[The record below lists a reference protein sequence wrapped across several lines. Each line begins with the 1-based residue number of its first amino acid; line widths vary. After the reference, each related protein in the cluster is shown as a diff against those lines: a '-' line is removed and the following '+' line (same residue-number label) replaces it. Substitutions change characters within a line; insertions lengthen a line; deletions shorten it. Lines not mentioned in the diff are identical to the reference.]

1 MDKHLETR
9 IIHSHFDQERHY
21 GSLTQPLYQTSTFVF
36 GNAEEGERRFAG
48 EEEGYMYTRL
58 GNPTVAEL
66 EHKMADLEATESAVA
81 FASGMGAVS
90 AVLMH
95 LLNSG
100 DHVIVTR
107 GVYGCTYG
115 FLELFRDKYGL
126 TYDLIHMDDESSL
139 EQVLVPETKVIYVET
154 PINPTMKVV
163 DLEMVTAFAKKHG
176 LKVVVDNTF
185 SSPYL
190 QQPSLSGADFI
201 LHSATKY
208 ISGHGDVIAGI
219 VCGPKEDMDIIRM
232 STLKDI
238 GAVLGPFDA
247 WLLLRGIKTLGVR
260 MDRHCENAAF
270 LFDKLKQADGVTS
283 IIYPGDSS
291 FPDHKITQKQMRKP
305 GGMISFEID
314 GGKKAAQSFLNHLK
328 LCKRAVSLGDAET
341 LIQHPASMT
350 HAVVPEEERLKM
362 GINDSLIRIS
372 AGLEHKEDIWADIRQ
387 SLLAATTQ
395 EG

>member
-1 MDKHLETR
+1 MEKHIETR
-9 IIHSHFDQERHY
+9 MIHSFFDQERHF

-36 GNAEEGERRFAG
+36 NSAEEGERRFAG

-58 GNPTVAEL
+58 GNPTVSEL
-66 EHKMADLEATESAVA
+66 EHKMADLEGTERAVA

-95 LLNSG
+95 LLRAG
-100 DHVIVTR
+100 DHVIVTQ

-115 FLELFRDKYGL
+115 FLDMFKEKYDISF
-126 TYDLIHMDDESSL
+126 DLIKMEDELSI
-139 EQVLVPETKVIYVET
+139 ENVLSPKTKVIYVET
-154 PINPTMKVV
+154 PINPTMRVV
-163 DLEMVTAFAKKHG
+163 DLEMVIRFAKKHN

-190 QQPSLSGADFI
+190 QQPSSFGADFI

-219 VCGPKEDMDIIRM
+219 ACGPEKDMDMIRM

-238 GAVLGPFDA
+238 GAVIGPFDA
-247 WLLLRGIKTLGVR
+247 WLLLRGLKTLGVR

-270 LFDKLKQADGVTS
+270 LFDQLKRAEGVKAV
-283 IIYPGDSS
+283 IYPGDTTFSEYE
-291 FPDHKITQKQMRKP
+291 ITKKQMRKP
-305 GGMISFEID
+305 GGMISFEIN
-314 GGKKAAQSFLNHLK
+314 GNKKTAQTFLNQLK

-350 HAVVPEEERLKM
+350 HAVVPEEARLKM
-362 GINDSLIRIS
+362 GISDTLIRIS
-372 AGLEHKEDIWADIRQ
+372 AGLENKADIWSDISQALQAAIRQ
-387 SLLAATTQ
+387 
-395 EG
+395 ED